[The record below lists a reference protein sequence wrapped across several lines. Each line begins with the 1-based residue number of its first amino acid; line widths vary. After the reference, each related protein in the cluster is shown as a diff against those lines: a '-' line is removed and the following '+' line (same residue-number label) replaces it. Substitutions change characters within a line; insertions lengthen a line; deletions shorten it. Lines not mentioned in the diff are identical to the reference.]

1 MELLFDKAHNHEL
14 SRRMAEAG
22 AVAVTGRERAWLRL
36 MLEHPAAEGFLGA
49 AARAKLAEL
58 LAAEEPLPL
67 GHLVEK
73 ARSRER
79 RLFSPLLPELA
90 ELVARRSGMRL
101 AYSAKGGG
109 ALRHAEGYPYRLD
122 YAMSTKQWYLL
133 WHRASG
139 RPLMRTRLTH
149 VHGVEE
155 RPLPPGEADRL
166 DACIA
171 ALSARS
177 GETTVLELVPR
188 YNRELSRILYALSCF
203 RQEVRYDADEGVY
216 RIELAYARDERGFL
230 LQKLRFL
237 GKRVRVLEGA
247 ALQEQMRAS
256 AVKALA
262 RYGIRPEAEAAAEA
276 GAVAGAGVEA
286 EAGVEARA
294 VAGAGGQ
301 RGSGEAA
308 GLTSTG

>member
-22 AVAVTGRERAWLRL
+22 AVAVTGRERAWLKL
-36 MLEHPAAEGFLGA
+36 MLEHPAAEGFLGS

-58 LAAEEPLPL
+58 LAEEPPLPL
-67 GHLVEK
+67 GHLDEK

-79 RLFSPLLPELA
+79 RLYSPLLPELA
-90 ELVARRSGMRL
+90 AIIAGRSGMRL

-109 ALRHAEGYPYRLD
+109 ELRHAEGYPYRLD

-133 WHRASG
+133 WHRSQG

-149 VHGVEE
+149 AHGVEE

-166 DACIA
+166 DAAIA
-171 ALSARS
+171 RLTARS
-177 GETTVLELVPR
+177 QEEVELELLPR

-203 RQEVRYDADEGVY
+203 RQEVRFDAAEGVY
-216 RIELAYARDERGFL
+216 RIALRYPRDERGFL

-237 GKRVRVLEGA
+237 GKRVRVADGAASA

-256 AVKALA
+256 AAKALA
-262 RYGIRPEAEAAAEA
+262 RYGIRLEAVAEAKAEVEAGEAEA
-276 GAVAGAGVEA
+276 GAGEDGAEV
-286 EAGVEARA
+286 
-294 VAGAGGQ
+294 
-301 RGSGEAA
+301 
-308 GLTSTG
+308 